1 MLHLQQKRVIVPVV
15 CEWVRQLFDSDNS
28 LSSRLE
34 DLPTEKPHD
43 EFQPIHLNY
52 KTFRKPKTQSCK
64 IHMFLIAFYYLHQ
77 LICDDLGA
85 AKTNCKHKT
94 CIFSLYKVDMANLAN
109 TCLFKNPASHGETLA
124 FFWGHVCVHLM
135 NINSMLT
142 LLELCFVLL
151 QIFIKNISGALA
163 AKCSTTDQI

>member
-1 MLHLQQKRVIVPVV
+1 MNGSDSCLILTIPYHQDLRIYQQKSRMTNFNQFISTTKHSESRKHRVAKY
-15 CEWVRQLFDSDNS
+15 
-28 LSSRLE
+28 
-34 DLPTEKPHD
+34 T
-43 EFQPIHLNY
+43 
-52 KTFRKPKTQSCK
+52 
-64 IHMFLIAFYYLHQ
+64 FLIAFYYLHQ

-163 AKCSTTDQI
+163 AKCSTTDQV